1 MKKIRTDFVTNSS
14 STSYCIVGVG
24 VDGSEDCKVPISEKE
39 RDKEDFYAAEYYQ
52 KDGVDFGSI
61 GDEPEEYGVLGLDI
75 GRLEGD
81 ETLDQF
87 RARALNAI
95 RKAFPNDDVMIGD
108 ISIHVDGGYDG

>member
-14 STSYCIVGVG
+14 STSYCIVGV
-24 VDGSEDCKVPISEKE
+24 KVCDKVKIPEE
-39 RDKEDFYAAEYYQ
+39 AREKEDFYADEYYQ

>member
-52 KDGVDFGSI
+52 KDGVDFGYV
-61 GDEPEEYGVLGLDI
+61 GEVDYGGALGLEI
-75 GRLEGD
+75 EKMEGD

-95 RKAFPNDDVMIGD
+95 QKAFPEDAITIAD
-108 ISIHVDGGYDG
+108 ICVHVDGGRDC